1 MKKQLTLL
9 ATLFLLI
16 TSFGIQA
23 QSVDKIIDGYFEI
36 IGGKDKF
43 RKMKAM
49 VMEGTAQSPQ
59 GELQI
64 KMYNQR
70 PNKSKL
76 EVTLQDKTFVV
87 QAFDGKNAWGTNF
100 MTQKSEKKSDE
111 VAKEM
116 ASEAFEPFYLD
127 YKKKGHKIE
136 LEGTEEI
143 DGTECYKLKGTKKD
157 GKVQYL
163 FFDKESNAL
172 IMTRVTSTTGPM
184 KGQQIDAY
192 VADYKEV
199 DGIMMPHSLTR
210 SIGGQK
216 STLTINK
223 ITINPKLE
231 DKVFTFTK
239 E

>member
-1 MKKQLTLL
+1 MKKQSILFS
-9 ATLFLLI
+9 ALFLLI
-16 TSFGIQA
+16 TSLGVQA

-43 RKMKAM
+43 RKMKSM
-49 VMEGTAQSPQ
+49 VMEGTGKSPQ
-59 GELQI
+59 GEIQM
-64 KMYNQR
+64 KMYSQR

-76 EVTLQDKTFVV
+76 EFTMQGKTFVL
-87 QAFDGKNAWGTNF
+87 QAYDGQNAWGTNF
-100 MTQKSEKKSDE
+100 MTRKNEKKPDE

-116 ASEAFEPFYLD
+116 AENAFEPLYLD
-127 YKKKGHKIE
+127 YKKKGHKIT
-136 LEGTEEI
+136 LEGSEEI
-143 DGTECYKLKGTKKD
+143 DGTECHKLKVTRKN

-172 IMTRVTSTTGPM
+172 IMTRTTSTTGPM
-184 KGQQIDAY
+184 KGQQIESY

-199 DGIMMPHSLTR
+199 DGIMMPHSLTQN
-210 SIGGQK
+210 IAGQK
-216 STLTINK
+216 STLTITK

-231 DKVFTFTK
+231 EKVFTFK